1 MPINSVPVDQAAFTR
16 LMLVSLEPKVDRD
29 TGVQF
34 TSKDGLEKKWVVQV
48 VASLPSRWDS
58 GRSESE
64 VLSVTLTCA
73 EDPSMQ
79 VMEGDKVWFDGL
91 SVGVMPPEKNE
102 DTGRIRGGKL
112 FWGATGIR
120 AQSNAAVKS

>member
-1 MPINSVPVDQAAFTR
+1 
-16 LMLVSLEPKVDRD
+16 MLVSLEPKVDRD

-34 TSKDGLEKKWVVQV
+34 TSKDGAERKWVVQV

-73 EDPSMQ
+73 EDPSVQ

-91 SVGVMPPEKNE
+91 SVGVMPPEANA

-112 FWGATGIR
+112 FWGAVGIH
-120 AQSNAAVKS
+120 AQSNATVKS

>member
-16 LMLVSLEPKVDRD
+16 LMLVSLEPKTDRD

-34 TSKDGLEKKWVVQV
+34 TSKDGAERKWVVQV
-48 VASLPSRWDS
+48 VASLPSRWDV

-73 EDPSMQ
+73 EDPSVQ

-112 FWGATGIR
+112 FWGAVGIR
-120 AQSNAAVKS
+120 AQSLAAKS

>member
-16 LMLVSLEPKVDRD
+16 LMLVSLEPKLDRD

-34 TSKDGLEKKWVVQV
+34 TSKDGAERKWVVQV

-112 FWGATGIR
+112 FWGAVGIR
-120 AQSNAAVKS
+120 AQSNATVKS

>member
-1 MPINSVPVDQAAFTR
+1 MVVSV
-16 LMLVSLEPKVDRD
+16 EPKVDRD

-34 TSKDGLEKKWVVQV
+34 TSKDGSERKWTVQV
-48 VASLPSRWDS
+48 VASLPSRWDA

-64 VLSVTLTCA
+64 VLSVTLTSA
-73 EDPSMQ
+73 EDPL
-79 VMEGDKVWFDGL
+79 VEEGDRVWFDNL

-112 FWGATGIR
+112 FWGASGIQ
-120 AQSNAAVKS
+120 AQTLAGKP

>member
-1 MPINSVPVDQAAFTR
+1 VPINSVPVDQGQFTR

-34 TSKDGLEKKWVVQV
+34 TSKDGTERKWVVQV

-73 EDPSMQ
+73 EDPSAQ
-79 VMEGDKVWFDGL
+79 EGDKVWLDGL
-91 SVGVMPPEKNE
+91 SVGVMPPEKNDE
-102 DTGRIRGGKL
+102 TGRIRGGKL
-112 FWGATGIR
+112 FWGAVGIR
-120 AQSNAAVKS
+120 AQSNATVKS